1 MWRAVAMLAVAVTSS
16 GCVRWLAGEPAPR
29 GVEAYRRVR
38 AWDAVTRLAPGTH
51 VLVAADA
58 AGVLDGVVLAADD
71 TGLSLAAGGGLTVV
85 RRDEVESI
93 HRVGTLAGV
102 DARRGLTVGIGIGLA
117 IVAATRG
124 RWWGPALWDPPLLAG
139 LGAFIGALN
148 HGDVLVYER

>member
-1 MWRAVAMLAVAVTSS
+1 MASKP
-16 GCVRWLAGEPAPR
+16 PA
-29 GVEAYRRVR
+29 A
-38 AWDAVTRLAPGTH
+38 
-51 VLVAADA
+51 
-58 AGVLDGVVLAADD
+58 
-71 TGLSLAAGGGLTVV
+71 VV

-124 RWWGPALWDPPLLAG
+124 RWWGPALLDPPLLAG
-139 LGAFIGALN
+139 LGAFIGALH